1 MHPSILLGGSGD
13 PYASVQPLVRR
24 RRAAPTPDISCLVS
38 VTPFIRVSIYTVQQA
53 CNCKWG
59 GKQRTARA

>member
-24 RRAAPTPDISCLVS
+24 RRAGPPDISAPFAVTSDTFHRHCL
-38 VTPFIRVSIYTVQQA
+38 FILYS
-53 CNCKWG
+53 
-59 GKQRTARA
+59 RTDLQL